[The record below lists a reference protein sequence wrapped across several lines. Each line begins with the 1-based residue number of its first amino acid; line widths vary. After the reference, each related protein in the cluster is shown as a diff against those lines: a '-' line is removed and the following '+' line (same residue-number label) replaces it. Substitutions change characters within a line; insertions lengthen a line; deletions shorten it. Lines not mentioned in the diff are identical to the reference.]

1 MEIFHIIII
10 GIVSCLAMDMW
21 QRLLKLLYDINP
33 SDWGVVGRWFVL
45 VVFRGKIY
53 NPTIDEEVPIKNE
66 LMIGWIVHYSVA
78 ILYSVFFFILL
89 KYEICVASLMNGI
102 IFGLI
107 SVIIPWFFFMPV
119 LGKGFL
125 GIKTPSPFL
134 ACSLAVGSHIAIGAS
149 IGGFYQIF
157 GY

>member
-1 MEIFHIIII
+1 MEIFHIVII

-33 SDWGVVGRWFVL
+33 SDWGVVGRWFLL
-45 VVFRGKIY
+45 VMSRGKIY
-53 NPTIDEEVPIKNE
+53 NPTIDEEDPIKNE
-66 LMIGWIVHYSVA
+66 LIIGWMVHYSVA
-78 ILYSVFFFILL
+78 IMYSVFFFILL
-89 KYEICVASLMNGI
+89 EYEICSASLMNGI

-107 SVIIPWFFFMPV
+107 SVTVPWFFFMPA
-119 LGKGFL
+119 LGKGLL
-125 GIKTPSPFL
+125 GTKTPSPFMT
-134 ACSLAVGSHIAIGAS
+134 CSLAVGSHIAIGAP

>member
-1 MEIFHIIII
+1 MEIFHIVII
-10 GIVSCLAMDMW
+10 GIVSCVTMDMW

-89 KYEICVASLMNGI
+89 KYEICGASLMNGI

-125 GIKTPSPFL
+125 GIKTPSPFM

>member
-1 MEIFHIIII
+1 MEIFHIVII
-10 GIVSCLAMDMW
+10 GIVSCVVMDVW
-21 QRLLKLLYDINP
+21 QRLLKLLYSINP
-33 SDWGVVGRWFVL
+33 SDWSVVGRWFVL
-45 VVFRGKIY
+45 VVSYRQIY
-53 NPTIDEEVPIKNE
+53 NPTIDQVAPIKNE

-78 ILYSVFFFILL
+78 ILYSIFFYILL
-89 KYEICVASLMNGI
+89 EYGICTASLINGI

-107 SVIIPWFFFMPV
+107 SVVVPWFFFMPV

-125 GIKTPSPFL
+125 GMKTPSPL
-134 ACSLAVGSHIAIGAS
+134 MVCSLAVGSHIAIGAS

>member
-1 MEIFHIIII
+1 MEIFHVVII
-10 GIVSCLAMDMW
+10 GIASCVVMDVW
-21 QRLLKLLYDINP
+21 QRLLKLLYSINP
-33 SDWGVVGRWFVL
+33 SDWSVVGRWFVL
-45 VVFRGKIY
+45 VVSDRQIY
-53 NPTIDEEVPIKNE
+53 NPTIDQVAPIKNE

-78 ILYSVFFFILL
+78 ILYSIFFYILL
-89 KYEICVASLMNGI
+89 EYGICTASLINGI

-107 SVIIPWFFFMPV
+107 SVVVPWFFFMPV

-125 GIKTPSPFL
+125 GLKTPSPL
-134 ACSLAVGSHIAIGAS
+134 MACSLAVGSHIAIGAS

>member
-1 MEIFHIIII
+1 
-10 GIVSCLAMDMW
+10 MDLW
-21 QRLLKLLYDINP
+21 QRLLKLLYSINP
-33 SDWGVVGRWFVL
+33 SDWSVVGRWFVL
-45 VVFRGKIY
+45 VVSDRQIY
-53 NPTIDEEVPIKNE
+53 NPTIDQVAPIKNE

-78 ILYSVFFFILL
+78 ILYSIFFYILL
-89 KYEICVASLMNGI
+89 EYGICNASLINGI

-107 SVIIPWFFFMPV
+107 SVVVPWFFFMPV

-125 GIKTPSPFL
+125 GMKTPSPL
-134 ACSLAVGSHIAIGAS
+134 MACSLAVGSHIAIGAS

>member
-1 MEIFHIIII
+1 MEIFHVVII
-10 GIVSCLAMDMW
+10 GIASCVVMDVW
-21 QRLLKLLYDINP
+21 QRLLKLLYSINP
-33 SDWGVVGRWFVL
+33 SDWSVVGRWFVL
-45 VVFRGKIY
+45 VVSDRQIY
-53 NPTIDEEVPIKNE
+53 NPTIDQVAPIKNE

-78 ILYSVFFFILL
+78 ILYSIFFYILL
-89 KYEICVASLMNGI
+89 EYGICSASLINGI

-107 SVIIPWFFFMPV
+107 SVVVPWFFFMPV

-125 GIKTPSPFL
+125 GMKTPSPL
-134 ACSLAVGSHIAIGAS
+134 MACSLAVGSHIAIGAS

>member
-33 SDWGVVGRWFVL
+33 SEWGVVGR
-45 VVFRGKIY
+45 
-53 NPTIDEEVPIKNE
+53 
-66 LMIGWIVHYSVA
+66 
-78 ILYSVFFFILL
+78 
-89 KYEICVASLMNGI
+89 
-102 IFGLI
+102 
-107 SVIIPWFFFMPV
+107 WFFFMPV

-125 GIKTPSPFL
+125 GIKTPSPFM
-134 ACSLAVGSHIAIGAS
+134 ACSLAVGSHIAIGAP

-157 GY
+157 G

>member
-1 MEIFHIIII
+1 MEIFHIVII

-89 KYEICVASLMNGI
+89 KYEICGASLMNGI

-125 GIKTPSPFL
+125 GIKTPSSFM

>member
-1 MEIFHIIII
+1 MEIFHIVII

-33 SDWGVVGRWFVL
+33 SDWGVVG
-45 VVFRGKIY
+45 I
-53 NPTIDEEVPIKNE
+53 
-66 LMIGWIVHYSVA
+66 M
-78 ILYSVFFFILL
+78 YSVFFFILL
-89 KYEICVASLMNGI
+89 EYEICSASLMNGI

-107 SVIIPWFFFMPV
+107 SVIVPWFFFMPV
-119 LGKGFL
+119 LGKGLL
-125 GIKTPSPFL
+125 GTKTPSPL
-134 ACSLAVGSHIAIGAS
+134 MACSLAVGSHIAIGAP

>member
-1 MEIFHIIII
+1 MEIFHIVII

-89 KYEICVASLMNGI
+89 KYEICGASLMNGI
-102 IFGLI
+102 VFGLI

>member
-1 MEIFHIIII
+1 MEIFHIVII

-45 VVFRGKIY
+45 VLTRGKIY
-53 NPTIDEEVPIKNE
+53 NPTIDEESPIKNE

-89 KYEICVASLMNGI
+89 KYEICGASLMNGI

-125 GIKTPSPFL
+125 GIKTPSPFM
-134 ACSLAVGSHIAIGAS
+134 ACSLAVGSHIAIGAP
-149 IGGFYQIF
+149 IGGVYHIF

>member
-1 MEIFHIIII
+1 MEIFHIVII
-10 GIVSCLAMDMW
+10 GIVSCIVMDLW
-21 QRLLKLLYDINP
+21 QRLLKLLYSINP
-33 SDWGVVGRWFVL
+33 SDWSVVGRWFVL
-45 VVFRGKIY
+45 VVSDRQIY
-53 NPTIDEEVPIKNE
+53 NPTIDQVAPIKNE

-78 ILYSVFFFILL
+78 ILYSIFFYILL
-89 KYEICVASLMNGI
+89 EYGICNASLINGI

-107 SVIIPWFFFMPV
+107 SVVVPWFFFMPV

-125 GIKTPSPFL
+125 GMKTPSPL
-134 ACSLAVGSHIAIGAS
+134 MACSLAVGSHIAIGTS

>member
-1 MEIFHIIII
+1 MEIFHIVII

-33 SDWGVVGRWFVL
+33 SDWGVVGRWFLLL
-45 VVFRGKIY
+45 VYRGKIY
-53 NPTIDEEVPIKNE
+53 NPTIDEEAPIKNE

-78 ILYSVFFFILL
+78 ILYSIFFYILL
-89 KYEICVASLMNGI
+89 EYGICSASLINGI

-107 SVIIPWFFFMPV
+107 SVVVPWFFFMPV

-125 GIKTPSPFL
+125 GMKTPSPL
-134 ACSLAVGSHIAIGAS
+134 MACSLAVGSHIAIGAS

>member
-1 MEIFHIIII
+1 MEIFHIVII

-33 SDWGVVGRWFVL
+33 SDWGVVGRWFLL
-45 VVFRGKIY
+45 VVSRGKIY
-53 NPTIDEEVPIKNE
+53 NPTIDEEAPIKNE

-78 ILYSVFFFILL
+78 ILYSIFFYILL
-89 KYEICVASLMNGI
+89 EYEMCSASLINGI
-102 IFGLI
+102 VFGLI
-107 SVIIPWFFFMPV
+107 SVVVPWFFFMPV

-125 GIKTPSPFL
+125 GLKTPSPFMTS
-134 ACSLAVGSHIAIGAS
+134 SLAVGSHIAIGLPM
-149 IGGFYQIF
+149 GGFYQIF

>member
-1 MEIFHIIII
+1 MEIFHIVII
-10 GIVSCLAMDMW
+10 GIVSCVVMDVW
-21 QRLLKLLYDINP
+21 QRLLKLLYSINP
-33 SDWGVVGRWFVL
+33 SDWSVVGRWFVL
-45 VVFRGKIY
+45 VVSERQIY
-53 NPTIDEEVPIKNE
+53 NPTIDQATPIKNE

-78 ILYSVFFFILL
+78 ILYSIFFYILL
-89 KYEICVASLMNGI
+89 EYGICSASLINGI

-107 SVIIPWFFFMPV
+107 SVVVPWFFFMPV

-125 GIKTPSPFL
+125 GMKTPSPL
-134 ACSLAVGSHIAIGAS
+134 MACSLAVGSHIAIGAS

>member
-1 MEIFHIIII
+1 MEIFHIVII
-10 GIVSCLAMDMW
+10 GIVSCIVMDLW
-21 QRLLKLLYDINP
+21 QRLLKLLYSINP
-33 SDWGVVGRWFVL
+33 SDWSVVGRWFVL
-45 VVFRGKIY
+45 VVSDRQIY
-53 NPTIDEEVPIKNE
+53 NPTIDQVAPIKNE

-78 ILYSVFFFILL
+78 ILYSIFFYILL
-89 KYEICVASLMNGI
+89 EYGICNASLINGI

-107 SVIIPWFFFMPV
+107 SVVVPWFFFMPV

-125 GIKTPSPFL
+125 GMKTPSPL
-134 ACSLAVGSHIAIGAS
+134 MACSLAVGSHIAIGAS

>member
-1 MEIFHIIII
+1 MEIFHIVII
-10 GIVSCLAMDMW
+10 GIVSCVVMDVW
-21 QRLLKLLYDINP
+21 QRLLKLLYSINP
-33 SDWGVVGRWFVL
+33 SDWSVVGRWFVL
-45 VVFRGKIY
+45 VVSERQIY
-53 NPTIDEEVPIKNE
+53 NPTIDQVAPIKNE

-78 ILYSVFFFILL
+78 ILYSIFFYILL
-89 KYEICVASLMNGI
+89 ECGICSALLINGI

-107 SVIIPWFFFMPV
+107 SVVVPWFFFMPV

-125 GIKTPSPFL
+125 GMKTPSPL
-134 ACSLAVGSHIAIGAS
+134 MACSLAVGSHIAIGAS

>member
-1 MEIFHIIII
+1 MEIFHIVII

-45 VVFRGKIY
+45 VVSRGKIY

-89 KYEICVASLMNGI
+89 KYEICGASLMNGI

-125 GIKTPSPFL
+125 GLLTPSPL
-134 ACSLAVGSHIAIGAS
+134 MACSLAVGSHIAIGGS
-149 IGGFYQIF
+149 IGGFYKIF

>member
-1 MEIFHIIII
+1 MEIFHIVII
-10 GIVSCLAMDMW
+10 GIVSCIVMDLW
-21 QRLLKLLYDINP
+21 QRLLKLLYSINP
-33 SDWGVVGRWFVL
+33 SDWSVVGRWFVL
-45 VVFRGKIY
+45 VVSDRQIY
-53 NPTIDEEVPIKNE
+53 NPTIDQVAPIKNE

-78 ILYSVFFFILL
+78 ILYSIFFYILL
-89 KYEICVASLMNGI
+89 EHGICTASLINGI

-107 SVIIPWFFFMPV
+107 SVVVPWFFFMPV

-125 GIKTPSPFL
+125 GMKTPSPL
-134 ACSLAVGSHIAIGAS
+134 MACSLAVGSHIAIGAS

>member
-1 MEIFHIIII
+1 MEIFHIVII

-45 VVFRGKIY
+45 VVSRGKIY
-53 NPTIDEEVPIKNE
+53 NPAIDEEVPIKNE

-89 KYEICVASLMNGI
+89 KYEICGASLMNGI
-102 IFGLI
+102 VFGLI

>member
-1 MEIFHIIII
+1 MEIFHIVII

-53 NPTIDEEVPIKNE
+53 NPTIDEEVSIKNE

-89 KYEICVASLMNGI
+89 KYEICGASLMNGI

>member
-1 MEIFHIIII
+1 MEIFHIVII

-89 KYEICVASLMNGI
+89 KYEICGASLMNGI

-125 GIKTPSPFL
+125 GIKTPSPFM

>member
-1 MEIFHIIII
+1 MEIFHMVII
-10 GIVSCLAMDMW
+10 GIVSCVVMDLW
-21 QRLLKLLYDINP
+21 QRLLKLLYSINP
-33 SDWGVVGRWFVL
+33 SDWGVVGRWFLLL
-45 VVFRGKIY
+45 VSRGKIY
-53 NPTIDEEVPIKNE
+53 NPTIDEETPIKNE

-78 ILYSVFFFILL
+78 ILYSIFFYILL
-89 KYEICVASLMNGI
+89 EYGICTASLINGI

-107 SVIIPWFFFMPV
+107 SVVVPWFFFMPV

-125 GIKTPSPFL
+125 GMKTPSPL
-134 ACSLAVGSHIAIGAS
+134 MACSLAVGSHIAIGAS

>member
-1 MEIFHIIII
+1 MEIFHVVII
-10 GIVSCLAMDMW
+10 GIASCVVMDVW
-21 QRLLKLLYDINP
+21 QRLLKLLYSINP
-33 SDWGVVGRWFVL
+33 SDWSVVGRWFVL
-45 VVFRGKIY
+45 VVSERQIY
-53 NPTIDEEVPIKNE
+53 NPTIDQVAPIKNE

-78 ILYSVFFFILL
+78 ILYSIFFFILL
-89 KYEICVASLMNGI
+89 EYGICSASLINGI

-107 SVIIPWFFFMPV
+107 SVVVPWFFFMPV

-125 GIKTPSPFL
+125 GMKTPSPL
-134 ACSLAVGSHIAIGAS
+134 MACSLAVGSHIAIGAS